1 MIGAL
6 CGEVNCLY
14 NQIAKVAVEN
24 AAYSFDDAFDYAIP
38 KDLADKVRPGVRVL
52 VPFGNGNKKRQGFV
66 FALRQPKGD
75 KKCKDIAEVLDDEP
89 LLNNELLRLAVFLKE
104 QTFCTLFE
112 AAKAMLPSGIG
123 LHFVL
128 SYILNPAY
136 TEETPLEDAAQQAVV
151 AYLREKAVYVKRDK
165 ILKEL
170 GYKKD
175 IPLLE
180 TMAKKGILLCN
191 TDAQRKIGD
200 ATVKMA
206 RLTAF
211 YFEFADGAGKLTKKQ
226 KEVVAFLENVGT
238 ASVKEICYF
247 TGVTAAV
254 ISTLAGKGILEFFE
268 NEIFRRPK
276 FEKQTSVKTPICLT
290 AAQQSAF
297 DGLYGR
303 LCKDTPETALLF
315 GVTGSGKTQ
324 IFLRLID
331 AVLET
336 NQGVILM
343 VPEISLTPQ
352 MLSIFYERYGSQVA
366 VFHSA
371 LSMGERLDEWK
382 RVKKG
387 EAKIALGTRSAVF
400 APLDNIG
407 LIVMDEEQ
415 EHTYKSEMSPRYH
428 ARDVARFRVKNYNAM
443 LLLASATPSLE
454 SYARAKNGQYAL
466 YTLTERY
473 GNAVLPEVLTV
484 SNTLADTGT
493 QLSDALVCEL
503 RETLKEGNQSILL
516 LNRRGFNTFA
526 ACSACGKV
534 KICPNCS
541 ISLTYHARNHRLMC
555 HYCGYSEPFTDTC
568 SECGERNV
576 QYSGFGTQRLEDTL
590 SELLPE
596 ARILRL
602 DTDTTASRY
611 SFENSLKKFTN
622 GAYDIMVGTQMVA
635 KGLDFPN
642 VTLVGVVSV
651 DQMLYNDDYKSAE
664 RTFDLLT
671 QVVGRAGRGDK
682 AGKAIIQT
690 AFPDNEVIALAKA
703 QDFPAFYDL
712 EIQIRKA
719 MIYPPYCD
727 LCTIG
732 FVGTDEPLTKAASK
746 AFLENLRTRHRTE
759 YADLNL
765 IVLGPIAPRLAKV
778 SGKYRFRIVL
788 KCHNNAR
795 LRAFVSAQLKDF
807 AKNNTYKKV
816 TVIADMNPENIY

>member
-1 MIGAL
+1 M
-6 CGEVNCLY
+6 Y

-38 KDLADKVRPGVRVL
+38 QDLANKVQPGVRVL

-66 FALRQPKGD
+66 FALRQPKAD
-75 KKCKDIAEVLDDEP
+75 KKCKAIAEVLDDEP

-136 TEETPLEDAAQQAVV
+136 AEEISTEDAAQQAVV
-151 AYLREKAVYVKRDK
+151 KYLREKAVYVKRDK
-165 ILKEL
+165 ILKDL

-175 IPLLE
+175 TPLLE

-254 ISTLAGKGILEFFE
+254 ISTLVGKGIIEFFE

-276 FEKQTSVKTPICLT
+276 FEKQTSAKTPIHLT

-297 DGLYGR
+297 DGLYSQFQAESP
-303 LCKDTPETALLF
+303 KTALLF

-331 AVLET
+331 AVLKT
-336 NQGVILM
+336 DKGVILM

-400 APLDNIG
+400 APFENLG

-428 ARDVARFRVKNYNAM
+428 ARDVARFRAKNHNAL

-454 SYARAKNGQYAL
+454 SYARAKSGQYAL
-466 YTLTERY
+466 YTITERY

-484 SNTLADTGT
+484 SNTLSNTGT
-493 QLSDALVCEL
+493 RLSDALVCEL
-503 RETLKEGNQSILL
+503 RETLKAGNQSILL

-534 KICPNCS
+534 KTCPNCS

-568 SECGERNV
+568 AECGTKSV
-576 QYSGFGTQRLEDTL
+576 QYSGFGTQRLEDTI

-732 FVGTDEPLTKAASK
+732 FVGTDELLTKAASK
-746 AFLENLRTRHRTE
+746 AFLESLRTRHRAE
-759 YADLNL
+759 YADVNL

-795 LRAFVSAQLKDF
+795 LRAFVSAQLKEF

>member
-1 MIGAL
+1 M
-6 CGEVNCLY
+6 Y

-38 KDLADKVRPGVRVL
+38 QDLANKVQPGVRVL

-66 FALRQPKGD
+66 FALRQPKAD
-75 KKCKDIAEVLDDEP
+75 KKCKAIAEVLDDEP

-136 TEETPLEDAAQQAVV
+136 AEEISTEDAAQQAVV
-151 AYLREKAVYVKRDK
+151 EYLREKAVYVKRDK
-165 ILKEL
+165 ILKDL

-175 IPLLE
+175 TPLLE

-254 ISTLAGKGILEFFE
+254 ISTLVGKGIIEFFE

-276 FEKQTSVKTPICLT
+276 FEKQTSVKTPIHLT
-290 AAQQSAF
+290 VAQQSAF
-297 DGLYGR
+297 DGLYSQ
-303 LCKDTPETALLF
+303 LQAESPKTALLF

-331 AVLET
+331 AVLKT
-336 NQGVILM
+336 DKGVILM

-400 APLDNIG
+400 APFENLG

-428 ARDVARFRVKNYNAM
+428 ARDVARFRAKNHNAL

-466 YTLTERY
+466 YTITERY

-484 SNTLADTGT
+484 SNTLSNTGT

-503 RETLKEGNQSILL
+503 RETLKAGNQSILL

-534 KICPNCS
+534 KTCPNCS

-568 SECGERNV
+568 TECGTKSV
-576 QYSGFGTQRLEDTL
+576 QYSGFGTQRLENTI

-732 FVGTDEPLTKAASK
+732 FVGTDELLTKAASR
-746 AFLENLRTRHRTE
+746 AFLESLRTRHRAE
-759 YADLNL
+759 YADVNL

-795 LRAFVSAQLKDF
+795 LRALVSAQLKEF

>member
-1 MIGAL
+1 M
-6 CGEVNCLY
+6 Y

-38 KDLADKVRPGVRVL
+38 AELQGKVQPGVRVL
-52 VPFGNGNKKRQGFV
+52 VPFGNGSEKRQGFV
-66 FALRQPKGD
+66 FALRQ
-75 KKCKDIAEVLDDEP
+75 KKDEKKLKAIAEVLDEAP

-136 TEETPLEDAAQQAVV
+136 ADLQISTDESEQAVI
-151 AYLREKAVYVKRDK
+151 AYLQEKAVYVKREK
-165 ILKEL
+165 ILKDL
-170 GYKKD
+170 GYKPD
-175 IPLLE
+175 FPILE
-180 TMAKKGILLCN
+180 NMAKKGLLLCN
-191 TDAQRKIGD
+191 SDAQRKIGD
-200 ATVKMA
+200 ATLKMA
-206 RLTAF
+206 RLTDF
-211 YFEFADGAGKLTKKQ
+211 YFQYADSAGKLTKKQ
-226 KEVVAFLENVGT
+226 KEVTAFLENVGT

-254 ISTLAGKGILEFFE
+254 ISTLVGKGIIEFFE

-276 FEKQTSVKTPICLT
+276 FEKQSSVKTPIHLT
-290 AAQQSAF
+290 DLQKRAF
-297 DGLYGR
+297 DGL
-303 LCKDTPETALLF
+303 LSQLQKPTAESALLF

-324 IFLRLID
+324 VFLRLID
-331 AVLET
+331 EVLKT
-336 NQGVILM
+336 DCGVIVM

-352 MLSIFYERYGSQVA
+352 MLSIFYERYGSLVA

-400 APLDNIG
+400 APFEKIG
-407 LIVMDEEQ
+407 LIVIDEEQ

-428 ARDVARFRVKNYNAM
+428 ARDAARFRVKNHNAL
-443 LLLASATPSLE
+443 LLLASATPSIE
-454 SYARAKNGQYAL
+454 SYARAKTGVYTL
-466 YTLTERY
+466 YTLDERY

-484 SNTLADTGT
+484 NAAQFGTGAGS
-493 QLSDALVCEL
+493 QLSDVLLAEL
-503 RETLKEGNQSILL
+503 QENLRAGNQSILL
-516 LNRRGFNTFA
+516 LNRRGYNTFA
-526 ACSACGKV
+526 ACNACGRV
-534 KICPNCS
+534 MTCPNCS
-541 ISLTYHARNHRLMC
+541 ISLTYHARNKRLMC
-555 HYCGYSEPFTDTC
+555 HYCGYSEPFTDVC
-568 SECGERNV
+568 RECGEKQV
-576 QYSGFGTQRLEDTL
+576 AYSGFGTQRLED
-590 SELLPE
+590 ELQTQLPD

-611 SFENSLKKFTN
+611 SFEKSLKKFTN
-622 GAYDIMVGTQMVA
+622 QEYDIMVGTQMVA

-690 AFPDNEVIALAKA
+690 AFPDNEVITLAKA
-703 QDFPAFYDL
+703 QNFPAFYEL
-712 EIQIRKA
+712 EMQIRQA

-732 FVGTDEPLTKAASK
+732 FIGTDEILTKSAAK
-746 AFLENLRTRHRTE
+746 AFLDALRAAHQSE
-759 YADLNL
+759 YADLQL

-778 SGKYRFRIVL
+778 SGKYRYRIIL

-795 LRAFVSAQLKDF
+795 LRAFVSAQLKHF

-816 TVIADMNPENIY
+816 TVIADLNPENIY

>member
-1 MIGAL
+1 M
-6 CGEVNCLY
+6 Y

-24 AAYSFDDAFDYAIP
+24 AAYSFDDAFDYTIP
-38 KDLADKVRPGVRVL
+38 QDLANKVQSGVRVL

-66 FALRQPKGD
+66 FALRQPKAD
-75 KKCKDIAEVLDDEP
+75 KKCKAIAEVLDDEP

-136 TEETPLEDAAQQAVV
+136 AEEISTEDAAQQAVV
-151 AYLREKAVYVKRDK
+151 EYLREKAVYVKRDK
-165 ILKEL
+165 ILKDL

-175 IPLLE
+175 TSLLE

-254 ISTLAGKGILEFFE
+254 ISTLVGKGIIEFFE

-276 FEKQTSVKTPICLT
+276 FEKQTSVKTPIHLT

-297 DGLYGR
+297 DGLYSQ
-303 LCKDTPETALLF
+303 LQAESPKTALLF

-331 AVLET
+331 AVLKT
-336 NQGVILM
+336 DKGVILM

-400 APLDNIG
+400 APFENLG

-428 ARDVARFRVKNYNAM
+428 ARDVARFRAKNHNAL

-454 SYARAKNGQYAL
+454 SYARAKSGQYAL
-466 YTLTERY
+466 YTITERY

-484 SNTLADTGT
+484 SNTLSNTDT

-503 RETLKEGNQSILL
+503 RETLKAGNQSILL

-534 KICPNCS
+534 KTCPNCS

-568 SECGERNV
+568 AECGTKSV
-576 QYSGFGTQRLEDTL
+576 QYSGFGTQRLEDTI

-732 FVGTDEPLTKAASK
+732 FVGTDELLTKAASR
-746 AFLENLRTRHRTE
+746 AFLESLRTRHRAE
-759 YADLNL
+759 YADVNL

-795 LRAFVSAQLKDF
+795 LRALVSAQLKEF